1 MKKRIPLMAS
11 CVFLAKLCA
20 LGTAS
25 ALAQTSPATAAPPDT
40 PAPAKTPAES
50 EVVMLDAFEVTGS
63 YLPAA
68 ADAIAT
74 PVITMDA
81 TAIEQSATRANI
93 LDSLRKTVPQFSGN
107 GNLGTNNAN
116 IGGGATNGGS
126 AVALRNA
133 ATLVLING
141 RRMAVSPV
149 SGTGGA
155 NFVDVNLI
163 PFAAIERIEV
173 LPDGASAIYGTDAVS
188 GVVNV
193 LLRDHYDG
201 FELGGRYGFTD
212 NAGRAEERSAYV
224 MGGVGNDKTR
234 IAVAAE
240 NATQEPIF
248 NFQRPYSAETFG
260 TGSFPGSVSIG
271 NDFYLLSPSINAPA
285 VVPGGQPAATLVTS
299 GVYTGP
305 QGFGPQSENF
315 NLSQFVTQS
324 IKNERSSFVAS
335 GEHKFSDRLTFFA
348 DALFSKT
355 ATYSQINGQPLVID
369 SLAGDINNPFD
380 EDVLVR
386 NRFLENPRGYAVD
399 TNATLLTAG
408 FKGRFNEDW
417 TWEAAFTHSMNRQ
430 DYANPGVINTTNLDA
445 AIASGLLNLF
455 AREQAPGAIAASG
468 AVGTATSSFE
478 SKLTGGDFR
487 TVGRLYD
494 LPAGSLDLALG
505 GEYREESLTGKA
517 DPLSIPDAFG
527 NIGWNGG
534 SSLSPF
540 SARREINAGFAE
552 LRVPLLKE
560 KTLAHYLEVSGA
572 VRHENYSD
580 TDDPTVPKI
589 TFRYLPFDDQFA
601 IRGTYSESFA
611 APTLFDLFGPSG
623 VGFTDDIILDPI
635 GPGLPDPNTP
645 TQTNRQDVGN
655 PNLAP
660 STSQSYT
667 IGFVFSPKA
676 IRGLSFSADYFRIKQ
691 DGLVSR
697 IEDTVVLQSVED
709 LGPASPYAD
718 RVRLNGFG
726 AAGNPITA
734 PGQISGTV
742 ADDIYLTTPL
752 VNLAST
758 DIQGVDIQTRYEF
771 EADGIGQFDIR
782 NVVGIYL
789 LYETVRSPGDAPQDD
804 AGRSSILNGTLPRWQ
819 SFTSVD
825 YTRGPIGAYLGYR
838 FIPGMKHND
847 GGDKLDSFYTLDG
860 AISYTLKGKWFAAKE
875 AKFTLGVDNITNQF
889 GPLDPTSFGDSNVD
903 TGTYGAMGRFYYVDV
918 KFTF

>member
-1 MKKRIPLMAS
+1 MKKRIPLIVS
-11 CVFLAKLCA
+11 GVILATLCA
-20 LGTAS
+20 LSDAT
-25 ALAQTSPATAAPPDT
+25 ALAQNPPAPVAAAP
-40 PAPAKTPAES
+40 APTNAPGES
-50 EVVMLDAFEVTGS
+50 GVVTLDAYEVTGS

-74 PVITMDA
+74 PVITVDSA
-81 TAIEQSATRANI
+81 ALEQSATRSNI

-163 PFAAIERIEV
+163 PFAAIESIEV

-201 FELGGRYGFTD
+201 FEVGGRYGFTD
-212 NAGRAEERSAYV
+212 NEGRAEERSAYV
-224 MGGVGNDKTR
+224 LGGVGNEKTK

-240 NATQEPIF
+240 NATQDPIF
-248 NFQRPYSAETFG
+248 NFQRPYSAETYG

-271 NDFYLLSPSINAPA
+271 ANFYLLSPSLNAPN
-285 VVPGGQPAATLVTS
+285 PISGGQPS
-299 GVYTGP
+299 GVLVSSNVYSGP
-305 QGFGPQSENF
+305 NSFGTQSQNF

-324 IKNERSSFVAS
+324 LKNERSSFVAS
-335 GEHKFSDRLTFFA
+335 GEHQFSDRLTFFA
-348 DALFSKT
+348 DVLFSKT
-355 ATYSQINGQPLVID
+355 ATYSQINGQPLVVAA
-369 SLAGDINNPFD
+369 LAGSINNPFD
-380 EDVLVR
+380 EDVVVR
-386 NRFLENPRGYAVD
+386 NRFLGNPRAYAVD

-408 FKGRFNEDW
+408 FKGRFSEDW
-417 TWEAAFTHSMNRQ
+417 TWETAFTRSMNRQ
-430 DYANPGVINTTNLDA
+430 DYANPGVIDNAKLDA
-445 AIASGLLNLF
+445 AIASGLINLF

-468 AVGTATSSFE
+468 AVGTGTSSFE
-478 SKLTGGDFR
+478 STLTGGDFR
-487 TVGRLYD
+487 TVGHLAD
-494 LPAGSLDLALG
+494 LPAGPLDIALG
-505 GEYREESLTGKA
+505 GEFREESLTGKA
-517 DPLSIPDAFG
+517 DALSIPDALG

-540 SARREINAGFAE
+540 SARREISAGFAE

-601 IRGTYSESFA
+601 LRGTYSESFA

-623 VGFTDDIILDPI
+623 VGYTDDIILDPI
-635 GPGLPDPNTP
+635 GPGLPDPDNP

-655 PNLAP
+655 PGLAP

-667 IGFVFSPKA
+667 FGFVFSPKA
-676 IRGLSFSADYFRIKQ
+676 VRGLSFSADYFRIKQ
-691 DGLVSR
+691 EGLVSR
-697 IEDTVVLQSVED
+697 IEDSVVLQSVEN

-718 RVRLNGFG
+718 RVRLKGFG
-726 AAGNPITA
+726 AAGTPITA
-734 PGQISGTV
+734 AGQISGNS

-758 DIQGVDIQTRYEF
+758 DIQGVDIQTRYELD
-771 EADGIGQFDIR
+771 ADGIGQFDFR

-789 LYETVRSPGDAPQDD
+789 QYETVRSPGDAPQDD

-838 FIPGMKHND
+838 FIPSLKHND
-847 GGDKLDSFYTLDG
+847 GGDKLNSFYTLDG
-860 AISYTLKGKWFAAKE
+860 AVSYTLKGKWFAAKE
-875 AKFTLGVDNITNQF
+875 AKFTVGVDNITNQF

-903 TGTYGAMGRFYYVDV
+903 TGTYGAMGRFYYVDL

>member
-1 MKKRIPLMAS
+1 MKKRIPLIVS
-11 CVFLAKLCA
+11 CVLLAKMCN
-20 LGTAS
+20 LGAAS
-25 ALAQTSPATAAPPDT
+25 ALAQDASPPAA
-40 PAPAKTPAES
+40 PAPAPEKVPAEG
-50 EVVMLDAFEVTGS
+50 EVVTLDTLEVTGS

-68 ADAIAT
+68 ANAIAT
-74 PVITMDA
+74 PVITVDA
-81 TAIEQSATRANI
+81 TALDQSATRSNI

-116 IGGGATNGGS
+116 IGGGTTNGGS
-126 AVALRNA
+126 AVSLRNA
-133 ATLVLING
+133 DTLVLING

-163 PFAAIERIEV
+163 PFAAIESIEV

-193 LLRDHYDG
+193 LLRDQYDG
-201 FELGGRYGFTD
+201 FEVGGRYGFTD
-212 NAGRAEERSAYV
+212 NKGRASERSAYV
-224 MGGVGNDKTR
+224 LGGVGNDKTK

-240 NATQEPIF
+240 NARQDPIY
-248 NFQRPYSAETFG
+248 NFQRPYSAETYG

-271 NDFYLLSPSINAPA
+271 SDFYLLSPSLNAPT
-285 VVPGGQPAATLVTS
+285 VVGGGQPAGTLVAG
-299 GVYTGP
+299 GVYGGP
-305 QGFGPQSENF
+305 NSFGDQSQNF

-324 IKNERSSFVAS
+324 LKNERSSFVAS
-335 GEHKFSDRLTFFA
+335 GEHKFNDRLTFFA
-348 DALFSKT
+348 DVLFSKT

-369 SLAGDINNPFD
+369 ALAGSINNPFD
-380 EDVLVR
+380 EDVVVR
-386 NRFLENPRGYAVD
+386 NRFLEHPRGYKVD
-399 TNATLLTAG
+399 TDAALLTGG

-417 TWEAAFTHSMNRQ
+417 TWETAFTHSVNRQ
-430 DYANPGVINTTNLDA
+430 DYANPGVINDALLDA
-445 AIASGLLNLF
+445 AISSGLLNLF
-455 AREQAPGAIAASG
+455 AREQAPGAIEASG
-468 AVGTATSSFE
+468 AVGTSTSSFE

-487 TVGRLYD
+487 TVGHLAD

-505 GEYREESLTGKA
+505 GEYREESLTGTA
-517 DPLSIPDAFG
+517 DPLSIPDATG
-527 NIGWNGG
+527 TTGWNGA

-540 SARREINAGFAE
+540 SANRQIGAAFAE

-560 KTLAHYLEVSGA
+560 KPLAHYLEVSGA
-572 VRHENYSD
+572 VRHEKYSD

-601 IRGTYSESFA
+601 LRGTYSESFS

-623 VGFTDDIILDPI
+623 VGYTDDIILDPI
-635 GPGLPDPNTP
+635 GPGVPDPDNP

-655 PNLAP
+655 PSLAP

-667 IGFVFSPKA
+667 FGFVFSPKA
-676 IRGLSFSADYFRIKQ
+676 VRGLSFSADYFRIKQ
-691 DGLVSR
+691 EGLVSR

-726 AAGNPITA
+726 SAGSAITA
-734 PGQISGTV
+734 PGQISGNN

-771 EADGIGQFDIR
+771 EAEGIGQFDIR

-789 LYETVRSPGDAPQDD
+789 LYETVRSPGDAAQDD

-825 YTRGPIGAYLGYR
+825 YTRGPFGAYLGYR
-838 FIPGMKHND
+838 FIPSVKHND

-860 AISYTLKGKWFAAKE
+860 ALSYTLKRNIFVARE
-875 AKFTLGVDNITNQF
+875 AKFTIGVDNITNQF
-889 GPLDPTSFGDSNVD
+889 GPLDPTSFSDSNVD
-903 TGTYGAMGRFYYVDV
+903 TGTYGPMGRFYYVDV

>member
-1 MKKRIPLMAS
+1 MKKQIPLAVS
-11 CVFLAKLCA
+11 CA
-20 LGTAS
+20 LLAALS
-25 ALAQTSPATAAPPDT
+25 ALAPASAAAQTPPSP
-40 PAPAKTPAES
+40 PAPAPTSSNSPAGG
-50 EVVMLDAFEVTGS
+50 EVVTLEDFDVTGS

-74 PVITMDA
+74 PVITVDS
-81 TAIEQSATRANI
+81 TAIEQSSTRSNI

-116 IGGGATNGGS
+116 IGGGTTNGGS
-126 AVALRNA
+126 AVQLRNA

-141 RRMAVSPV
+141 RRMAVAPV
-149 SGTGGA
+149 AGTGGA
-155 NFVDVNLI
+155 SFVDVNLI
-163 PFAAIERIEV
+163 PFAAIESIEV

-193 LLRDHYDG
+193 LLRDRYDG
-201 FELGGRYGFTD
+201 FQIGGRYGFTD
-212 NAGRAEERSAYV
+212 NEGRAEERSAYV
-224 MGGVGNDKTR
+224 LGGVGNEKSK

-240 NATQEPIF
+240 NATQDPIF
-248 NFQRPYSAETFG
+248 NFQRPYSAVTFG
-260 TGSFPGSVSIG
+260 TGSFPGSVSIDT
-271 NDFYLLSPSINAPA
+271 DFYLLSPSINAPT
-285 VVPGGQPAATLVTS
+285 VIGGGQPAGALVTG
-299 GVYTGP
+299 GVYAGP
-305 QGFGPQSENF
+305 NDFGTQSENF

-348 DALFSKT
+348 DVLLSKT
-355 ATYSQINGQPLVID
+355 RTYSQINGQPLVLD
-369 SLAGDINNPFD
+369 ALAGSINNPFD
-380 EDVLVR
+380 EDVVVR
-386 NRFLENPRGYAVD
+386 NRFLGSPRAYEVD
-399 TNATLLTAG
+399 TDAMLFTAG
-408 FKGRFNEDW
+408 FKGRFSEDW
-417 TWEAAFTHSMNRQ
+417 TWETAFTHSVNQQ
-430 DYANPGVINTTNLDA
+430 DYANPGVIDSALLDA
-445 AIASGLLNLF
+445 AIASGLINLF
-455 AREQAPGAIAASG
+455 AREQAPGAIASSG

-487 TVGRLYD
+487 TVGHLFD
-494 LPAGSLDLALG
+494 LPGGSLDLAIG
-505 GEYREESLTGKA
+505 GEFREETLTGEA

-540 SARREINAGFAE
+540 SASRDITAGFAE
-552 LRVPLLKE
+552 LRIPLLKD
-560 KTLAHYLEVSGA
+560 KALAHYLEVTGA

-589 TFRYLPFDDQFA
+589 TFRYLPFDEQFA
-601 IRGTYSESFA
+601 LRGTYSESFS

-623 VGFTDDIILDPI
+623 VGFTDDIILDPL
-635 GPGLPDPNTP
+635 GPGLPDPSSP

-655 PNLAP
+655 PGLAP

-667 IGFVFSPKA
+667 LGFVFSPKA
-676 IRGLSFSADYFRIKQ
+676 VRGLSFSADYFHVKQ
-691 DGLVSR
+691 EGLVSR

-718 RVRLNGFG
+718 RVRINGFG

-742 ADDIYLTTPL
+742 GDDIYLTSPL

-758 DIQGVDIQTRYEF
+758 DIQGVDVQARYEF
-771 EADGIGQFDIR
+771 EAEGIGQFDIR

-789 LYETVRSPGDAPQDD
+789 LYETVRAPGDPAQDD

-825 YTRGPIGAYLGYR
+825 YTRGPFGAYLGYR
-838 FIPGMKHND
+838 FIPSLKHND
-847 GGDKLDSFYTLDG
+847 GGDKLNSFYTLDG
-860 AISYTLKGKWFAAKE
+860 AVSYTLKGKWFAAHE

-918 KFTF
+918 KLSF